1 MQCITND
8 ARILN
13 NCTKSVI
20 IMNSDSSNIFQI
32 SGMRTICSDEELV
45 PMLCE
50 KLVKACKEAD
60 EQQCELA
67 MFRVCSLLIC
77 MKGRNIIT
85 FTVNIGCQGL

>member
-1 MQCITND
+1 MI
-8 ARILN
+8 
-13 NCTKSVI
+13 
-20 IMNSDSSNIFQI
+20 SDSSKLFQI

-77 MKGRNIIT
+77 MKGRNITT

>member
-1 MQCITND
+1 
-8 ARILN
+8 
-13 NCTKSVI
+13 
-20 IMNSDSSNIFQI
+20 MNSASSKLLQI

-77 MKGRNIIT
+77 MKGRNTTT
-85 FTVNIGCQGL
+85 FTVSID